1 MKAHWGVR
9 ALHARVFGLPQA
21 LLEPPRASD
30 CTIIVVSGGIGS
42 TRCEVPSPF
51 LVVTELRELVF
62 QLERAT

>member
-30 CTIIVVSGGIGS
+30 CTIVDVSGGLES
-42 TRCEVPSPF
+42 TGCEAPSPF
-51 LVVTELRELVF
+51 LVGTELRELGF
-62 QLERAT
+62 QQERPT